1 MQERTGCKS
10 RRAGRKMK
18 KLNFSVVCG
27 DSKHIRIIESAEV
40 VLKISFIVFCGHGRQ
55 FSSVA
60 EQISEP

>member
-1 MQERTGCKS
+1 
-10 RRAGRKMK
+10 MK

-27 DSKHIRIIESAEV
+27 DSKHIRIIESTEV
-40 VLKISFIVFCGHGRQ
+40 VLKISFIGFCGHGRQ